1 MGVDAHIPSSS
12 SQAFVLTICDVLV
25 RFWVNVFLR
34 ETKVNDVNDAMPAIW
49 MSANQEI
56 LWLHISE
63 D

>member
-34 ETKVNDVNDAMPAIW
+34 ETKVNDVNDAMPAI
-49 MSANQEI
+49 
-56 LWLHISE
+56 
-63 D
+63 